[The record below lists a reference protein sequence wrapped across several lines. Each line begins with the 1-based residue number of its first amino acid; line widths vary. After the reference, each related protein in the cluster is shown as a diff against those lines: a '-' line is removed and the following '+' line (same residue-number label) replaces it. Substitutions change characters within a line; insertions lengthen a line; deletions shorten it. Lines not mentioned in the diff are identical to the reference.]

1 MAEDLVLDEFAPY
14 VRRDRAMWAQLA
26 EAMPVDLSEETLE
39 RIRSSGDRI
48 DLDHVREVYHP
59 LTELV
64 RHLPR
69 HAVLDAARS
78 LHALRMQNQPC
89 EGGKMDPFGQWWIYL
104 CQTAGLVEAERAA
117 MPETYQ
123 FP

>member
-1 MAEDLVLDEFAPY
+1 MADNRLIERLVEQQVAK
-14 VRRDRAMWAQLA
+14 RIAQL
-26 EAMPVDLSEETLE
+26 ESQLSVQHCL
-39 RIRSSGDRI
+39 
-48 DLDHVREVYHP
+48 

-78 LHALRMQNQPC
+78 LHALRMQEQPC

-104 CQTAGLVEAERAA
+104 CQTAGLVEAERAD
-117 MPETYQ
+117 MPNTYQ
-123 FP
+123 FQ

>member
-1 MAEDLVLDEFAPY
+1 MADNRLIERLVERQVAKHVSQLE
-14 VRRDRAMWAQLA
+14 AQLS
-26 EAMPVDLSEETLE
+26 VQQCL
-39 RIRSSGDRI
+39 
-48 DLDHVREVYHP
+48 

-89 EGGKMDPFGQWWIYL
+89 EGAKWTRLGNGGFTCARPLGLWKRSGQTCPRPTNSSRGNL
-104 CQTAGLVEAERAA
+104 
-117 MPETYQ
+117 
-123 FP
+123 

>member
-1 MAEDLVLDEFAPY
+1 MADTRLIERLVERQVAKHVSQLE
-14 VRRDRAMWAQLA
+14 AQLS
-26 EAMPVDLSEETLE
+26 VQQCL
-39 RIRSSGDRI
+39 
-48 DLDHVREVYHP
+48 

-104 CQTAGLVEAERAA
+104 CQTAGLVEAERAS
-117 MPETYQ
+117 MPKTYQ
-123 FP
+123 FQ

>member
-1 MAEDLVLDEFAPY
+1 MADNRLIERLVERQVAKH
-14 VRRDRAMWAQLA
+14 VAQL
-26 EAMPVDLSEETLE
+26 EAQLSVQHCL
-39 RIRSSGDRI
+39 
-48 DLDHVREVYHP
+48 

-78 LHALRMQNQPC
+78 LHALRMQQQPH
-89 EGGKMDPFGQWWIYL
+89 EVGKMDPFGQWWIYL
-104 CQTAGLVEAERAA
+104 CQTAGLVQAEQAE

-123 FP
+123 FR